1 MIDVER
7 LKVVL
12 FSIRDF
18 FRNRVVKIVLSLFA
32 ILFAVAVL
40 GLLLYREK
48 DALLNYSWRIRP
60 EVVAVSFLLYFIDLL
75 LVVWAWALIMRSLGS
90 KVNFWQHFRSFSI
103 ANIAKR
109 LPGTVWYVIWRG
121 EIYKQDG
128 LPVKLTALA
137 SGVEL
142 AVSVFGGVFASILFA
157 IPILSKYPAG
167 TAALA
172 ALFML
177 CLILLHPRTLAKIL
191 KLLKSDIQY
200 FSYKR
205 ILEWIGIYF
214 IAWVLGGVFLFSVAN
229 IVYTIDL
236 QHLGYVIGTWSVI
249 GISSFLLFFLPSN
262 MGFNEI
268 GISLLLS
275 ILMPSSFAVII
286 AVFSRIIILIYEI
299 VLAAVCWAIELRNK
313 RG

>member
-172 ALFML
+172 ALFIL

>member
-1 MIDVER
+1 
-7 LKVVL
+7 
-12 FSIRDF
+12 
-18 FRNRVVKIVLSLFA
+18 
-32 ILFAVAVL
+32 
-40 GLLLYREK
+40 
-48 DALLNYSWRIRP
+48 
-60 EVVAVSFLLYFIDLL
+60 
-75 LVVWAWALIMRSLGS
+75 
-90 KVNFWQHFRSFSI
+90 
-103 ANIAKR
+103 
-109 LPGTVWYVIWRG
+109 
-121 EIYKQDG
+121 
-128 LPVKLTALA
+128 
-137 SGVEL
+137 
-142 AVSVFGGVFASILFA
+142 VFGGVFASILFA
-157 IPILSKYPAG
+157 IQILSKYPAG

-172 ALFML
+172 ALFIL

-229 IVYTIDL
+229 VVYTIDL